1 MASVLILF
9 NPISGGGRAGHA
21 AGRLVGEL
29 RAAGHDTIAVPTR
42 REPGHEWLVERLGNE
57 SVVVVVGGDG
67 AVRATAEAAIRT
79 RTPLYHV
86 PYGTANLF
94 AGEFGMDRRAG
105 TLLRAL
111 ERLDVRQVDVG
122 EADGELF
129 VLMASVGFD
138 AEVVHDLAAHRGGRI
153 SYLSY
158 AGPMLR
164 QLRGWRPARLAI
176 SVDGRDLPLPGPGT
190 VVVANSR
197 RYAFG
202 LNPAPAA
209 DMTDGVLDVV
219 FLPAASR
226 RQVLSWMLKLR
237 LGRHEEHPAVVMQR
251 GMDVRIA
258 CDQPQRLQLDGDPA
272 LEGCPRAEFRL
283 VVRPGV
289 LPVLVPAIS
298 QVTSGRFR

>member
-9 NPISGGGRAGHA
+9 NPISGHGRAGHA
-21 AGRLVGEL
+21 AGLLAGEL
-29 RAAGHDTIAVPTR
+29 RAAGHDTTVVPTR
-42 REPGHEWLVERLGNE
+42 REPGHQWLAERLGDE
-57 SVVVVVGGDG
+57 SVLVVVGGDG
-67 AVRATAEAAIRT
+67 AVRASAEAAIRT
-79 RTPLYHV
+79 QTPLYHV

-111 ERLDVRQVDVG
+111 ERLDVRRVDVG

-138 AEVVHDLAAHRGGRI
+138 AEVVHDLAQHRGGRI

-158 AGPMLR
+158 VGPILR
-164 QLRGWRPARLAI
+164 QLRRWRPAVLAI

-190 VVVANSR
+190 VVVANAR

-202 LNPAPAA
+202 LDPAPAA
-209 DMTDGVLDVV
+209 DMTDGLLDVV
-219 FLPAASR
+219 FLPTASR
-226 RQVLSWMLKLR
+226 QQVLYWMLKLR
-237 LGRHEEHPAVVMQR
+237 LGRHQGDPAVIVQR
-251 GMDVRIA
+251 AVEVRIE

-272 LEGCPRAEFRL
+272 SETRPRAGFQL

-298 QVTSGRFR
+298 QVPSSRLR

>member
-21 AGRLVGEL
+21 AGRLDGEL
-29 RAAGHDTIAVPTR
+29 RAAGHDSITVPTR

-57 SVVVVVGGDG
+57 SVLVVVGGDG

-111 ERLDVRQVDVG
+111 DRLEVHWVDVG
-122 EADGELF
+122 DADGELF

-164 QLRGWRPARLAI
+164 QLRDWKPVGLAI
-176 SVDGRDLPLPGPGT
+176 SVDGLDLPLAGPGI
-190 VVVANSR
+190 VVVANAR

-202 LNPAPAA
+202 LDPAPGA
-209 DMTDGVLDVV
+209 DMTDGLLDVV
-219 FLPAASR
+219 YLPTASR
-226 RQVLSWMLKLR
+226 RQVLLWMAKLR
-237 LGRHEEHPAVVMQR
+237 LGRHEADPAVIMQR
-251 GMDVRIA
+251 GVDVRIE

-272 LEGCPRAEFRL
+272 SEGNPRAGFRL